1 MKIELKNVTKI
12 IKRNK
17 VLDDINYT
25 FEGGHIYGLNGKN
38 GCGKTMLMRCITG
51 LIYPTDGE
59 VVINGKRLGRDIQFP
74 PSVGILIENP
84 TFLPNYTGLD
94 NLIMLAELKGNC
106 SVEDIKNIIR
116 EVGLNPDDKRKYYK
130 YSLGMRQ
137 RLGVAAALMNKSD
150 IIILDEP
157 INAIDGEGD
166 TMIRNLI
173 KSYVD
178 ENRIIIVACHDMQE
192 MDLLADIK
200 IYMADGKIVGDENVS
215 S

>member
-25 FEGGHIYGLNGKN
+25 FESGHIYGLNGKN

-59 VVINGKRLGRDIQFP
+59 VVINAKRLGRDIQFP

-157 INAIDGEGD
+157 INAIDGEGV